1 MSGRRTRKDILEER
15 LTADQ
20 LKAVY
25 LLLDNEIKAEGERM
39 SQDDIARE
47 CNVNR
52 STLYRWRTQNQDFID
67 YRREVTRNYI
77 SDMSGLFIEALRK
90 SIIGTNGVPSMKA
103 LDLFAK
109 MEGHVQSGNTVDVN
123 IGSGGRSDDD
133 LESELEKLDEQ
144 LKSIEK
150 LDESL
155 NDLEGTE

>member
-1 MSGRRTRKDILEER
+1 MSRRTRKEILEDR

-25 LLLDNEIKAEGERM
+25 LLLDNELAPEGSRM
-39 SQDDIARE
+39 SQDEIAAE

-77 SDMSGLFIEALRK
+77 SDMSGVFLKSLRK
-90 SIIGTNGVPSMKA
+90 SIEGTNGTPSMKA

-109 MEGHVQSGNTVDVN
+109 VEGFVQTTNQLDVN
-123 IGSGGRSDDD
+123 IGGGGRSNDD
-133 LESELEKLDEQ
+133 LEDELAKLEEQ
-144 LKSIEK
+144 LAEMDDGAIP
-150 LDESL
+150 
-155 NDLEGTE
+155 NDREAGDK

>member
-1 MSGRRTRKDILEER
+1 MSRRTRKEILEDR

-25 LLLDNEIKAEGERM
+25 LLLDNELASEGSRM
-39 SQDDIARE
+39 SQDEIAAE

-77 SDMSGLFIEALRK
+77 SDMSGVFLKSLRK
-90 SIIGTNGVPSMKA
+90 SIEGTNGTPSMKA

-109 MEGHVQSGNTVDVN
+109 VEGFVQTSNQLDVN
-123 IGSGGRSDDD
+123 IGGGGRSNDD
-133 LESELEKLDEQ
+133 LEDELAKLEEQLAELDE
-144 LKSIEK
+144 
-150 LDESL
+150 
-155 NDLEGTE
+155 EGDK